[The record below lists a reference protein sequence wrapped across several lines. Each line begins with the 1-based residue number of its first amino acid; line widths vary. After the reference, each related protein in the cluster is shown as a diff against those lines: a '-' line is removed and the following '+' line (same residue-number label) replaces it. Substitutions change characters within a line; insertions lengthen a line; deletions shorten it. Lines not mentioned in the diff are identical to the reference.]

1 MIHICHREL
10 FVVEFRLFKMR
21 RQKMKKKDIIIVVV
35 TVFTLLLF
43 AAIIANFVI
52 RV

>member
-1 MIHICHREL
+1 MIHMEL

-21 RQKMKKKDIIIVVV
+21 RQKIKKKDIIIVVV

-43 AAIIANFVI
+43 GAIIVSFI
-52 RV
+52 LKP